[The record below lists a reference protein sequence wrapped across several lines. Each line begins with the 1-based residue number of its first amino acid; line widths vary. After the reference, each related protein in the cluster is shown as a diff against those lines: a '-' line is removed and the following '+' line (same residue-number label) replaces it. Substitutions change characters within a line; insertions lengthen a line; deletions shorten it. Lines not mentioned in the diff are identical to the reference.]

1 MPSGLLGAVPAPLRC
16 APSGGL
22 PVADPSGAPVRTG
35 ALGIFGDP
43 GGSVKGFLSYPI
55 GNLMF
60 VLCGLDL
67 DGVLC
72 DLGPPVA
79 SRIARRFG
87 VATHPSAWTRY
98 DLRLLDLG
106 LPRAPFL
113 AFLDE
118 TFGDASLYAE
128 ARPADG
134 AAFGVA
140 ALRAAGWSIVG
151 ITARPGHLA
160 DVTASWLDAHG
171 LGLDEGALE
180 DALAGPAAEFELVVA
195 VRAIDDDVPSSP
207 EGEAWTVSVYGSDR
221 PGIVHRVALLLADS
235 GVNIVDL
242 STRVIG
248 DAERPVYA
256 TILEVTLPATGDAA
270 ALQCRL
276 AELASD
282 LGVECSLHPS
292 GADIL

>member
-1 MPSGLLGAVPAPLRC
+1 
-16 APSGGL
+16 
-22 PVADPSGAPVRTG
+22 VADPSGAPLRTG

-43 GGSVKGFLSYPI
+43 GGSVKGFLSHPI

-79 SRIARRFG
+79 ARIARRFG

-118 TFGDASLYAE
+118 TFGDAGLYAE

-140 ALRAAGWSIVG
+140 ALRAAGWGIVG

-171 LGLDEGALE
+171 LGLDEVHHTALGTKADVARRLGVRATVE
-180 DALAGPAAEFELVVA
+180 DNPDEAELLAGVCESWLL
-195 VRAIDDDVPSSP
+195 
-207 EGEAWTVSVYGSDR
+207 DR
-221 PGIVHRVALLLADS
+221 PYNRHDVVRRARRVRSWD
-235 GVNIVDL
+235 
-242 STRVIG
+242 
-248 DAERPVYA
+248 DAVGRLCQ
-256 TILEVTLPATGDAA
+256 LELFA
-270 ALQCRL
+270 
-276 AELASD
+276 
-282 LGVECSLHPS
+282 
-292 GADIL
+292 

>member
-1 MPSGLLGAVPAPLRC
+1 
-16 APSGGL
+16 
-22 PVADPSGAPVRTG
+22 VADPSGAPVRTG

-113 AFLDE
+113 AFLNE

-171 LGLDEGALE
+171 LGLDEVHHTALGTKADVARRLGVRATVE
-180 DALAGPAAEFELVVA
+180 DNPDEAELLAGVCESWLL
-195 VRAIDDDVPSSP
+195 
-207 EGEAWTVSVYGSDR
+207 DR
-221 PGIVHRVALLLADS
+221 PYNRHDVLCRARRVRSWD
-235 GVNIVDL
+235 
-242 STRVIG
+242 
-248 DAERPVYA
+248 DAVGRLCQ
-256 TILEVTLPATGDAA
+256 LELFA
-270 ALQCRL
+270 
-276 AELASD
+276 
-282 LGVECSLHPS
+282 
-292 GADIL
+292 

>member
-16 APSGGL
+16 APTGGS
-22 PVADPSGAPVRTG
+22 ACGRPVRGTR
-35 ALGIFGDP
+35 ANRCTGIFGDP
-43 GGSVKGFLSYPI
+43 RGSVKGFLSHPI

-113 AFLDE
+113 AFLNE

-128 ARPADG
+128 ARAAAG

-140 ALRAAGWSIVG
+140 
-151 ITARPGHLA
+151 
-160 DVTASWLDAHG
+160 
-171 LGLDEGALE
+171 
-180 DALAGPAAEFELVVA
+180 
-195 VRAIDDDVPSSP
+195 
-207 EGEAWTVSVYGSDR
+207 
-221 PGIVHRVALLLADS
+221 
-235 GVNIVDL
+235 
-242 STRVIG
+242 
-248 DAERPVYA
+248 
-256 TILEVTLPATGDAA
+256 
-270 ALQCRL
+270 
-276 AELASD
+276 
-282 LGVECSLHPS
+282 
-292 GADIL
+292 

>member
-1 MPSGLLGAVPAPLRC
+1 M
-16 APSGGL
+16 
-22 PVADPSGAPVRTG
+22 ADPSGAPLRTG

-43 GGSVKGFLSYPI
+43 GGSVKGFLSHPI

-79 SRIARRFG
+79 ARIARRFG

-118 TFGDASLYAE
+118 TFGDSSLYAE

-140 ALRAAGWSIVG
+140 ALRAAGWGIVG

-171 LGLDEGALE
+171 LGLDEVHHTALGTKADVARRLGVRATVE
-180 DALAGPAAEFELVVA
+180 DNPDEAELLAGVCESWLL
-195 VRAIDDDVPSSP
+195 
-207 EGEAWTVSVYGSDR
+207 DR
-221 PGIVHRVALLLADS
+221 PYNRHDVLHRAR
-235 GVNIVDL
+235 
-242 STRVIG
+242 RVRSWD
-248 DAERPVYA
+248 DAVGRLCQ
-256 TILEVTLPATGDAA
+256 LELFA
-270 ALQCRL
+270 
-276 AELASD
+276 
-282 LGVECSLHPS
+282 
-292 GADIL
+292 